1 MSRAAGERAKIHRRA
16 GEGRV
21 YVDLLRALNPFLIAV
36 ITQTPRSLDAPI
48 MSTSFSPTPAELAL
62 VNQIFAQ
69 GDPQKLGVLTGEVAV
84 RIFGGA
90 KLPPATL
97 GEVWNIADEDNKGWL
112 SKKGV
117 AVAVRLMGWA
127 QKGEKVTK
135 ALLNKREC
143 CAVIARVPA
152 R

>member
-1 MSRAAGERAKIHRRA
+1 M
-16 GEGRV
+16 
-21 YVDLLRALNPFLIAV
+21 Y
-36 ITQTPRSLDAPI
+36 
-48 MSTSFSPTPAELAL
+48 TSFSPTPAELAL

>member
-1 MSRAAGERAKIHRRA
+1 MF
-16 GEGRV
+16 
-21 YVDLLRALNPFLIAV
+21 RALNRILIAV
-36 ITQTPRSLDAPI
+36 ISQTLRSLDAPT

-117 AVAVRLMGWA
+117 AVAVRLMAWA
-127 QKGEKVTK
+127 QKGENVTK
-135 ALLNKREC
+135 ALLNKRKC
-143 CAVIARVPA
+143 CAAIARVPA

>member
-1 MSRAAGERAKIHRRA
+1 
-16 GEGRV
+16 
-21 YVDLLRALNPFLIAV
+21 
-36 ITQTPRSLDAPI
+36 

-117 AVAVRLMGWA
+117 AVA
-127 QKGEKVTK
+127 EKIMIVQRD
-135 ALLNKREC
+135 NGN
-143 CAVIARVPA
+143 RVEYVSHYFA
-152 R
+152 YCTCGSYEM